1 MSAKPAILAFLPL
14 ALSACVAG
22 PAPDIGTP
30 VPSLPEAYF
39 SAPNAETRSELAQ
52 LLPQSDPA
60 FQSLLE
66 QTLANGP
73 TLAEALARVEAARA
87 GAARAGAE
95 LYPNIGANASAT
107 RARTN
112 PEQFGANLPAGVS
125 VDTERTTFAGNLTA
139 RWDADLFGALKA
151 NKRAAL
157 ARLDA
162 ANAGA
167 QAVRLALTSEIAAAV
182 IDWRSI
188 EAREAALQQDL
199 AAATRLANLATKQE
213 EAGLAPGFDRVRAE
227 AAAASSLSRLTALD
241 SARAQL
247 LGRLIG
253 LTAMDAIQ
261 VRAALAHSAPDTALP
276 GPPTSL
282 PSQLL
287 QNRPDVAQ
295 AAANLAASDADLAY
309 AARQRFPKLTL
320 SGAIGLLAFNTA
332 NLFDN
337 DSLVGSLG
345 AALAAPLLDF
355 GRIEAEID
363 GAAANKR
370 AAFAAYR
377 GAVFGALG
385 DAEAAYAQVTATD
398 IQAQAARAEADS
410 LDHAARLADTRY
422 RAGLA
427 DFLTVLEARRAAD
440 ASGERA
446 ASARA
451 LAQRARVALWQAL
464 GGDYPKIIALEDE

>member
-1 MSAKPAILAFLPL
+1 MKTARFLMALSPL
-14 ALSACVAG
+14 ALAACVAG
-22 PAPDIGTP
+22 PAPDIATP
-30 VPSLPEAYF
+30 APALPDHYF
-39 SAPNAETRSELAQ
+39 AGVAGDTAVELAQ

-60 FQSLLE
+60 FQALRD
-66 QTLANGP
+66 QALADGP
-73 TLAEALARVEAARA
+73 TLAQALARVEAARA

-95 LYPNIGANASAT
+95 LYPNIGVNVSAT
-107 RARTN
+107 RSRTN
-112 PEQFGANLPAGVS
+112 PQQFGANLPAGVS
-125 VDTERTTFAGNLTA
+125 INNERTIFAGNVTA
-139 RWDADLFGALKA
+139 RWDADVFGALKA

-162 ANAGA
+162 ASAGA
-167 QAVRLALTSEIAAAV
+167 QAVRLALVSEIAASV
-182 IDWRSI
+182 IDWRALD
-188 EAREAALQQDL
+188 AREAALRQDL
-199 AAATRLANLATKQE
+199 AAAQNLAGLARKQE

-227 AAAASSLSRLTALD
+227 AAAASSLSRLTILD
-241 SARAQL
+241 GERAQL
-247 LGRLIG
+247 IGRLVT
-253 LTAMDAIQ
+253 LTALDAGS
-261 VRAALAHSAPDTALP
+261 VKAALASTADMGDAPA
-276 GPPTSL
+276 PPASL
-282 PSQLL
+282 PSDLL

-295 AAANLAASDADLAY
+295 AAAELAASDADLAY
-309 AARQRFPKLTL
+309 AARQRFPKLSL
-320 SGAIGLLAFNTA
+320 SGAIGLLAFNTS

-377 GAVFGALG
+377 GAVYGALG
-385 DAEAAYAQVTATD
+385 DAEAAYGLVAAAD
-398 IQAQAARAEADS
+398 IQAQAAQAEADS
-410 LDHAARLADTRY
+410 LQRAANLADTRY

-446 ASARA
+446 ASAS
-451 LAQRARVALWQAL
+451 AQARRARVVLWQAL
-464 GGDYPKIIALEDE
+464 GGDYVATVPAP